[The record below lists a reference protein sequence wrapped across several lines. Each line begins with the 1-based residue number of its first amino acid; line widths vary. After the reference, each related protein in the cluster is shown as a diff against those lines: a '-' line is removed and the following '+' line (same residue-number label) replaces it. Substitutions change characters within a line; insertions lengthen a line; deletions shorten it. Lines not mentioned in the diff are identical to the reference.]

1 MARLL
6 RNGRCLISKLT
17 GRAMRILSKILRA
30 DDLNSQ
36 LSFMCPGCKEV
47 HIIKHGDG
55 AGPRWA
61 WNGDVEKP
69 TFAPSILVSGKK
81 LTDKGN
87 RDMEM
92 WRDSG
97 YPKQDQPFDTVATVC
112 HSFVTHGQIQFL
124 TDSTHELAGQTVD
137 LQEWSE

>member
-1 MARLL
+1 
-6 RNGRCLISKLT
+6 
-17 GRAMRILSKILRA
+17 MRILSKILRA

-61 WNGDVEKP
+61 WNGNAEHP
-69 TFAPSILVSGKK
+69 TFAPSILVRGKT

-87 RDMEM
+87 RDIED
-92 WRDSG
+92 WREAG
-97 YPKQDQPFDTVATVC
+97 CPKRDQPFESVERVC
-112 HSFVTHGQIQFL
+112 HSFVTHGQIKFL

-137 LQEWSE
+137 IPEFLE